1 MRDMGKLA
9 VALPAP
15 QRENP
20 MPFAMPL
27 AQDRP
32 APAPRS
38 EARQDPLALVATV
51 AAIVA
56 IAAQR
61 ARASGTVDALRDA
74 VEAALDSVAGPA
86 RDPRDA
92 GRGALPRIADADPA
106 LEETRLRGLIARMPP
121 R

>member
-1 MRDMGKLA
+1 MS
-9 VALPAP
+9 
-15 QRENP
+15 
-20 MPFAMPL
+20 FAMPL
-27 AQDRP
+27 TQDRP
-32 APAPRS
+32 VPAPRS

-61 ARASGTVDALRDA
+61 ARANGTVDALRDA
-74 VEAALDSVAGPA
+74 VEAALDAVAPPA

-92 GRGALPRIADADPA
+92 ATGALPRIADADPA
-106 LEETRLRGLIARMPP
+106 LEQARLRGLLGRMPP

>member
-1 MRDMGKLA
+1 
-9 VALPAP
+9 
-15 QRENP
+15 

-27 AQDRP
+27 TQDRP
-32 APAPRS
+32 VLAPHG

-51 AAIVA
+51 AAIVV

-74 VEAALDSVAGPA
+74 VEAALDTVAPPV

-92 GRGALPRIADADPA
+92 TTAALPRIVDADPA
-106 LEETRLRGLIARMPP
+106 LEQARLRGLLGRMPP